1 MRSLPESSRPQCTPS
16 TKARRSHSSPGF
28 GRDGHPCARSRKTR
42 QTIFFAFLKPNAV
55 VAPIHAKAMP
65 LILTTQEEIDVWMTA
80 PAKEALSLQRPLPD
94 GALRMARGAKSDGLP
109 N

>member
-1 MRSLPESSRPQCTPS
+1 MRSLPEGSRPLCTPS

-28 GRDGHPCARSRKTR
+28 GRDGHPCKVKEGT
-42 QTIFFAFLKPNAV
+42 TNDIFAFLKPNAV

-65 LILTTQEEIDVWMTA
+65 VILTTQEEIDVWMTA

-94 GALRMARGAKSDGLP
+94 GALRMARGAKSDGLS